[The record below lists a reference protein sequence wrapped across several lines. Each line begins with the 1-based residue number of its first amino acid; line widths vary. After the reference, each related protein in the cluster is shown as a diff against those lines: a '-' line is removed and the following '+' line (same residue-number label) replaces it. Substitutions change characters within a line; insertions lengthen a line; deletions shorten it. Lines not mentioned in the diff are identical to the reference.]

1 MLKSFNSDPDINC
14 SQAAKQKKL
23 LALEEAKKL
32 EAEKG

>member
-14 SQAAKQKKL
+14 CQAAKQKKL